1 MIQKNVAGYLL
12 SLAMVWWREDPWF
25 QWKNSRVNEKIGKLG
40 ICHHYATV
48 CLRFDSVPQ
57 MFAVRSISRK
67 GNNDVQFQAGID
79 VFPCWC
85 GSLLLWRE
93 LLQHINV
100 QFTSAIWG
108 LLRYH
113 NVSCISLVLEWRRLR
128 ACELMPIY
136 CSLCLGGSRN
146 TWHSKAL
153 PPP

>member
-1 MIQKNVAGYLL
+1 M
-12 SLAMVWWREDPWF
+12 
-25 QWKNSRVNEKIGKLG
+25 RVNEKIGKLE

-57 MFAVRSISRK
+57 MFAAGKGTTISNFK
-67 GNNDVQFQAGID
+67 LGSMFFFADVVPCYCEEND
-79 VFPCWC
+79 
-85 GSLLLWRE
+85 SSTS
-93 LLQHINV
+93 NV

-146 TWHSKAL
+146 T
-153 PPP
+153 